1 MDHEYAAKPKEPSTS
16 RKSLGRQCV
25 AFGCNQYQ
33 YKMENGERIPTNV
46 PMYRFP
52 KEEELKNEWCKLIRR
67 EDGRDNFHVSQST
80 RLCAAHFRP
89 VDFKTG
95 GKTLKRPEA
104 KPLLHSWNNF
114 TWKQPRRPLVR
125 RVNDTSCSSS
135 LDEMV
140 VEEAADDTIAI
151 DFNMTPGDVDDIH
164 CLGDLSGDIVV
175 VIDEPSPVE
184 KTIDDYKEE
193 VIHLKARIVEL
204 EMEVDNLKKKKLTM
218 KDIYANHILSNDGE
232 CTSATGFHSVDRLR
246 QFYDFLDPGENGEN
260 VSMARSQEKINTGRP
275 RILSPFEGY
284 LLLLCRLKSA
294 FSIKHLSFLFCAS
307 VGAIEAHFM
316 MWLMYTYFKVASLS
330 WWPSKDTVMNSMPA
344 SMKSKFPSVRTIIDC
359 CEFPAESPGSLSLQ
373 KLFYSVYKSHV
384 TVKVL
389 VGIMPAGGITF
400 ISPAFPGSTS
410 DRDIVIKSGILNP
423 ALYEMGDAIMADRGF
438 TIKDL
443 LEPMGVQLIIP
454 AFLSGREQLS
464 PEETVLTQQ
473 IASERIHVERAIQRL
488 KSYHILDCVPVA
500 LYDSINEI
508 ITVCACFSNMQN
520 PIIANK

>member
-1 MDHEYAAKPKEPSTS
+1 
-16 RKSLGRQCV
+16 
-25 AFGCNQYQ
+25 
-33 YKMENGERIPTNV
+33 
-46 PMYRFP
+46 
-52 KEEELKNEWCKLIRR
+52 
-67 EDGRDNFHVSQST
+67 
-80 RLCAAHFRP
+80 
-89 VDFKTG
+89 
-95 GKTLKRPEA
+95 
-104 KPLLHSWNNF
+104 
-114 TWKQPRRPLVR
+114 
-125 RVNDTSCSSS
+125 
-135 LDEMV
+135 
-140 VEEAADDTIAI
+140 
-151 DFNMTPGDVDDIH
+151 
-164 CLGDLSGDIVV
+164 
-175 VIDEPSPVE
+175 
-184 KTIDDYKEE
+184 
-193 VIHLKARIVEL
+193 
-204 EMEVDNLKKKKLTM
+204 
-218 KDIYANHILSNDGE
+218 
-232 CTSATGFHSVDRLR
+232 
-246 QFYDFLDPGENGEN
+246 
-260 VSMARSQEKINTGRP
+260 
-275 RILSPFEGY
+275 
-284 LLLLCRLKSA
+284 
-294 FSIKHLSFLFCAS
+294 
-307 VGAIEAHFM
+307 
-316 MWLMYTYFKVASLS
+316 MYTYFKVASLS

-423 ALYEMGDAIMADRGF
+423 ALYEIGDAIMADRGF

-520 PIIANK
+520 SIIANK